1 MPFRKMRST
10 HTLKG
15 SRKQDT
21 KTSFTRILISC
32 DDGKNMKIYSNAPI
46 LIPVNDK
53 KKRRLFEEY
62 VGFLRLL
69 HTSFT

>member
-1 MPFRKMRST
+1 MPFHKMGST
-10 HTLKG
+10 HILKV

-21 KTSFTRILISC
+21 KTSFTRILIC
-32 DDGKNMKIYSNAPI
+32 YDDGKNMIICSIAPI

-53 KKRRLFEEY
+53 KKRLFEEY

>member
-1 MPFRKMRST
+1 MPFHKMGST
-10 HTLKG
+10 HILKG

-32 DDGKNMKIYSNAPI
+32 VDGKNMKICSNAPI

-53 KKRRLFEEY
+53 KALA
-62 VGFLRLL
+62 
-69 HTSFT
+69 